1 MTERQ
6 ILWSGNESYL
16 SSGGDSEKHA
26 LRTIIHLKENNH
38 CNGVCGTFGKGEHG
52 GDVIKLYL
60 GNSIDMSLDNSPVG
74 GGEGEERGEREWM

>member
-1 MTERQ
+1 MVTAK
-6 ILWSGNESYL
+6 NM
-16 SSGGDSEKHA
+16 
-26 LRTIIHLKENNH
+26 LRTIIHLKENTH

-74 GGEGEERGEREWM
+74 